1 METWRFRIVLVMAL
15 VILIFGDFLGYGNA
29 KADKHISRR
38 TSPTLR
44 EDQPNIFL
52 DDEGNK
58 VEYYLCVL

>member
-1 METWRFRIVLVMAL
+1 METWRFRIVLMMAL

-44 EDQPNIFL
+44 EDQPNMFL
-52 DDEGNK
+52 DDEGITD
-58 VEYYLCVL
+58 